1 MSNVIT
7 LTNLLSFFLLH
18 VPLILTTAD
27 TVFIVYLFAYLLY
40 VSFTGMHDSSVWV
53 SAAQQKY
60 GASHMCLELSS
71 SCVRKGK
78 RNREFILFNPGDLK
92 YYFISQYKNIE
103 IFIFFFIQIL
113 WNPICLLHVQ
123 CISVWTSP
131 YVSRTNS
138 HARLVLILL
147 DYSGLVHVHF

>member
-27 TVFIVYLFAYLLY
+27 IVFIVYLFAYLLY

-92 YYFISQYKNIE
+92 YYFISQYKISRFLYSFSYKFFE
-103 IFIFFFIQIL
+103 ILCAF
-113 WNPICLLHVQ
+113 C
-123 CISVWTSP
+123 T
-131 YVSRTNS
+131 
-138 HARLVLILL
+138 
-147 DYSGLVHVHF
+147 YSASQFGLAMFQGLTAT